1 MTNATVQVTK
11 KPQTKAQLCWSFYRQ
26 HMTVD
31 LLNSATDES
40 KQKIR
45 EINKLCKSHFMSTE
59 VGLSEKGSNTYIQI
73 CKDRM
78 LGKDPHAGRK
88 LANKTAR
95 LNKKS
100 TVDSQSE
107 VVTEIPAEEPTVDL
121 SKRWVVGSSKT
132 ELTNSFDTRSQAQD
146 FAKVNSLKWFDSKTI

>member
-1 MTNATVQVTK
+1 MTNAQTK
-11 KPQTKAQLCWSFYRQ
+11 IQKPQTKAQKCWSFYRQ

-31 LLNSATDES
+31 LLTTNTDES

-45 EINKLCKSHFMSTE
+45 EINKLCKSHFMSDV

-78 LGKDPHAGRK
+78 LGNDPHAGRK
-88 LANKTAR
+88 QANKNAR
-95 LNKKS
+95 LAKKS
-100 TVDSQSE
+100 TVDNQSE
-107 VVTEIPAEEPTVDL
+107 VVAEQPVEETVDL

-132 ELTNSFDTRSQAQD
+132 ELVNSFDTRSQAQE